1 MVLINVTVNGIRG
14 GTMESGPRELTMAGN
29 VHPDGIVV
37 ESVLVGVEAL
47 ERVLIARVV
56 AIHGGIVLM
65 SEDKARTG
73 DALSGGLGALP
84 TQRLLLIALELPL
97 TASETVGAVSKGG
110 LQRQRGK
117 GTGSPSCS

>member
-1 MVLINVTVNGIRG
+1 
-14 GTMESGPRELTMAGN
+14 MESGPRELTMAGN

-37 ESVLVGVEAL
+37 ECVLVGVEAL

-65 SEDKARTG
+65 SEDKPRTG
-73 DALSGGLGALP
+73 DAFSGGLGALP

-97 TASETVGAVSKGG
+97 TASETVVAVSKGG
-110 LQRQRGK
+110 LEGQRGK
-117 GTGSPSCS
+117 GTRSPSCS